1 MYYTMRTISMKIP
14 DQLDARLERMAEER
28 GTSKS
33 DLVRRALEAHL
44 ERLEA
49 PDPGSVGRLAA
60 DLAGC
65 VEGPADLST
74 SQRHFE
80 DFGR

>member
-1 MYYTMRTISMKIP
+1 MKIP
-14 DQLDARLERMAEER
+14 DQLDARLERMAQDR

-44 ERLEA
+44 DDLEG
-49 PDPGSVGRLAA
+49 PGPASVGRLAA
-60 DLAGC
+60 DLVGC

-74 SQRHFE
+74 SPRHLE